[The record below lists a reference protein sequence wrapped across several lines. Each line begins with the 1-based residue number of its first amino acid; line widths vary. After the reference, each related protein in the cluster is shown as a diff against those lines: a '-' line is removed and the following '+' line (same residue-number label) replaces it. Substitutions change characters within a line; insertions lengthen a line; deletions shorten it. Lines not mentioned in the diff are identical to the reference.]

1 MLPIDLG
8 KLFGREREF
17 RDLYFRRVH
26 ILLKRKESVFLRI
39 KKGKHF
45 PRIKPFVFL

>member
-8 KLFGREREF
+8 KLFAREREF
-17 RDLYFRRVH
+17 KDLYFRRVH
-26 ILLKRKESVFLRI
+26 VLLKRNESVFLRI

-45 PRIKPFVFL
+45 PGIKPFVFL